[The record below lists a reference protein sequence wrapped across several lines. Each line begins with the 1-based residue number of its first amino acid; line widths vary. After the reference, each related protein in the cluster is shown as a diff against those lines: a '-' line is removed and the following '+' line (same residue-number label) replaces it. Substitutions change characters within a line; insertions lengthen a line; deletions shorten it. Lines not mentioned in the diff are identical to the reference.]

1 MDSSV
6 SLKDQIWFLCVCH
19 HIPFSLYYNRSPP
32 TRTPRKPVL
41 DWTDTP
47 ADINGLVRFAERPN
61 LVSVRVPSHSVFTLP
76 STVCMVIIFTSWT
89 FHYEGIF
96 PIVSFFFIQHYVT
109 WQRHC
114 VVKCLF
120 FFGGKFQIIFV
131 WWTPSVLCHEH
142 QSVTKSYYL
151 FVSERD
157 NQFCMTENVRLKSQ
171 RAILNDAPKLVLLL

>member
-96 PIVSFFFIQHYVT
+96 PIVSFFFVLSNIMLHGRDTVL
-109 WQRHC
+109 WNAC
-114 VVKCLF
+114 FSLEENFKSFSC
-120 FFGGKFQIIFV
+120 GGRRLYYATNISRLRNRIIFSFQKETTNSV
-131 WWTPSVLCHEH
+131 WQKT
-142 QSVTKSYYL
+142 Y
-151 FVSERD
+151 D
-157 NQFCMTENVRLKSQ
+157 
-171 RAILNDAPKLVLLL
+171 